1 MDLQKKRDELQA
13 SIQAN
18 AQEIVRLTKATR
30 KALKAIKQLD
40 KLIATYNDLT
50 GELDRVTETLPE

>member
-1 MDLQKKRDELQA
+1 MDVIKR
-13 SIQAN
+13 N
-18 AQEIVRLTKATR
+18 
-30 KALKAIKQLD
+30 IKNVKGLD

>member
-1 MDLQKKRDELQA
+1 MDLQKKRDEIQV

-18 AQEIVRLTKATR
+18 AHEIVRLTEATR

-50 GELDRVTETLPE
+50 GELDNTTKTLPE

>member
-1 MDLQKKRDELQA
+1 MDLQKKRDELQEQ
-13 SIQAN
+13 IQVN
-18 AQEIVRLTKATR
+18 AHEIVRLTEATR

-50 GELDRVTETLPE
+50 GQLDRVTETLPE

>member
-13 SIQAN
+13 QIQVDTK
-18 AQEIVRLTKATR
+18 EVHRLMDV
-30 KALKAIKQLD
+30 IKRNIKNVKGLD

>member
-13 SIQAN
+13 QIQVDTK
-18 AQEIVRLTKATR
+18 EVHRLMDV
-30 KALKAIKQLD
+30 IKRNIKNVKGLD

-50 GELDRVTETLPE
+50 GEIDRVTQTLPE